1 MARVYY
7 PKKKSEAAAAPAAPA
22 APASKAKA
30 KKTPIKKKA
39 GRTSSSE
46 RLARA
51 AAVGDAV
58 ADGIKSDYLTDL
70 RFAPSAVKELEKA
83 SDEYILGLLEG
94 GELPKRKQSRTA
106 PKKPQLPRRF
116 RGERA

>member
-1 MARVYY
+1 MARVYS
-7 PKKKSEAAAAPAAPA
+7 PKKKSEAPA
-22 APASKAKA
+22 APASKAK
-30 KKTPIKKKA
+30 KTPIRKKA

-83 SDEYILGLLEG
+83 SDEYIQGLLEG
-94 GELPKRKQSRTA
+94 GELPKKNQSRTA
-106 PKKPQLPRRF
+106 PEKPRLPRRF